1 MNIQDWLG
9 ADNTLGISI
18 WENKYQYNDETFEEW
33 LDRVSNGD
41 EELKQLIVEKKFLFG
56 GRILANR
63 GLDKLGRKVTY
74 SNCYVLPQ
82 VEDSIESIYKTCSDL
97 ARTFSY
103 GGGCG
108 IDISKL
114 RPINSYVNNT
124 ARKTSGA
131 CSFMDTFSQVTE
143 TIGQNGRR
151 GALMISMDVSHPEI
165 EEFINIKM
173 DLNRVTKANIS
184 VKITDEFMKSVK
196 EDNNWELYFKTEH
209 EEIIKI
215 VKAKDIFKLLC
226 KNNWDMAEPGILFW
240 DRISNYNL
248 LSEDK
253 EFEYAGTNPC
263 AEEPLPAG
271 GSCLL
276 GAMNLAEYVVNK
288 RFDYESFKRD
298 IHVVVNA
305 MDDVL
310 DQGLPLHPLQIQKDT
325 VRDYRQIGIG
335 IMGLADMLIKME
347 YKYDTLEAVYLCDE
361 IGFTMANEV
370 IKANALLSKE
380 KGAYPKYN
388 KDAILNSEF
397 IKANTDVSTYS
408 LVEKYG
414 LRNSQV
420 LTIAP
425 TGSIS
430 TMIQVSGGI
439 EPIFSFSYDRK
450 TESLHGEE
458 VHYKVYTKIV
468 KEYMVNNGL
477 DSEEELPNFFVNAQT
492 IDPFKRVEMQG
503 IWQEHI
509 DASISSTVN
518 LPNEATVE
526 DVENLYMYAWEQGL
540 KGMTIFRDGCARLGI
555 LTLDN
560 KKEEKTEEE
569 EIKELRR
576 GEWKSLADDTYY
588 VKRNITI
595 GCGKL
600 KLFIGYSPKEQA
612 LQDLYIVKSGQGGCE
627 KNLQAIA
634 ISMSAL
640 LRVGGNIEQLE
651 RAFSGIAPCPSFV
664 SSRAKGIPLSK
675 GSYCGMAIINEVKAF
690 LSELNDEQPKVK
702 NKKEENMKEEN
713 KGNMVCP
720 ECKKKTL
727 SMQGG
732 CNVCTNCGYTKCD

>member
-1 MNIQDWLG
+1 MDVKQWLG
-9 ADNTLGISI
+9 ENNTLGLSI
-18 WENKYQYNDETFEEW
+18 WENKYRYENETFDEW
-33 LDRVSNGD
+33 LDRVSNDD
-41 EELKQLIVEKKFLFG
+41 EELKQLIIEKKFLFG

-63 GLDKLGRKVTY
+63 GLDELGRKVTY

-114 RPINSYVNNT
+114 RPINSFVNNT

-151 GALMISMDVSHPEI
+151 GALMISMDCSHPEI
-165 EEFINIKM
+165 IDFINIKT
-173 DLNRVTKANIS
+173 DLERVTKANIS
-184 VKITDEFMKSVK
+184 VKITNDFMKAVK
-196 EDNNWELYFKTEH
+196 EDGNWELYFKTEH
-209 EEIIKI
+209 EEIKKI
-215 VKAKDIFKLLC
+215 VKAKEIFRLLC
-226 KNNWDMAEPGILFW
+226 KNNWDFAEPGILFW

-276 GAMNLAEYVVNK
+276 GAINLAEYVVNK

-298 IHVVVNA
+298 IHVVVKA
-305 MDDVL
+305 MDEVL
-310 DQGLPLHPLQIQKDT
+310 DQGLPLHPLQIQRDT

-347 YKYDTLEAVYLCDE
+347 HKYDTIEAVYLCDE
-361 IGFTMANEV
+361 IGFAMANEV
-370 IKANALLSKE
+370 IKANALLAKE
-380 KGAYPKYN
+380 KGVYPKYN
-388 KDAILNSEF
+388 RYAVLDSEF
-397 IKANTDVSTYS
+397 IKANTDRHTYS
-408 LVEKYG
+408 LVEEYG

-458 VHYKVYTKIV
+458 RHYKIYTKIV
-468 KEYMVNNGL
+468 KDYMEENGL
-477 DSEEELPNFFVNAQT
+477 TEEEDLPNFFVNAQT
-492 IDPFKRVEMQG
+492 IDPFKRIDMQG

-518 LPNEATVE
+518 LPNETTVE
-526 DVENLYMYAWEQGL
+526 DVEDLYMYAWERGL

-560 KKEEKTEEE
+560 KENEKTEEE

-576 GEWKSLADDTYY
+576 GEIVPTNDSVIGL
-588 VKRNITI
+588 KRKISG
-595 GCGKL
+595 GCGSL
-600 KLFIGYSPKEQA
+600 HVQAFFDEETGEMTEVFINKGGS
-612 LQDLYIVKSGQGGCE
+612 GGCNS
-627 KNLQAIA
+627 NLNALSRMISIA
-634 ISMSAL
+634 
-640 LRVGGNIEQLE
+640 LRGGVKIEDIADQL
-651 RAFSGIAPCPSFV
+651 ASTINCPSFA
-664 SSRAKGIPLSK
+664 SARAKGLPLSQ
-675 GSYCGMAIINEVKAF
+675 GSSCPSAVGRVLIEMNKDFQEMFKSKKANKEDI
-690 LSELNDEQPKVK
+690 LDD
-702 NKKEENMKEEN
+702 KKEDKEL
-713 KGNMVCP
+713 CP
-720 ECKKKTL
+720 ECKEPLTRT
-727 SMQGG
+727 GG
-732 CNVCTNCGYTKCD
+732 CVQCPNCSWSKCD

>member
-1 MNIQDWLG
+1 MDVKQWLG
-9 ADNTLGISI
+9 EDNALGLSI
-18 WENKYQYNDETFEEW
+18 WENKYKYEDETFDKW

-41 EELKQLIVEKKFLFG
+41 EELKQLIIEKKFLFG

-63 GLDKLGRKVTY
+63 GLDKLGKKITY

-82 VEDSIESIYKTCSDL
+82 VEDNIESIYKTCSDL

-103 GGGCG
+103 SGGCG
-108 IDISKL
+108 VDISLL
-114 RPINSYVNNT
+114 RPKGMRVNNASEYT
-124 ARKTSGA
+124 TGA
-131 CSFMDTFSQVTE
+131 CSFMDTFSQVTA
-143 TIGQNGRR
+143 TIGARGRR
-151 GALMISMDVSHPEI
+151 GALMLSIDCSHPDL
-165 EEFINIKM
+165 EEFISIKN
-173 DLNRVTKANIS
+173 DLDKVTKANIS
-184 VKITDEFMKSVK
+184 VRITDDFMKAVK
-196 EDNNWELYFKTEH
+196 NDLDWELYFKTER
-209 EEIIKI
+209 EEMKKV
-215 VKAKDIFKLLC
+215 VKAKDIFELLC
-226 KNNWDMAEPGILFW
+226 RNNFDYAEPGILFW
-240 DRISNYNL
+240 DRINNYNL
-248 LSEDK
+248 LSEDE

-276 GAMNLAEYVVNK
+276 GSVNLAEYVVDK
-288 RFDYESFKRD
+288 KFDFKSFKQDLHIIVR
-298 IHVVVNA
+298 A
-305 MDDVL
+305 MDEVL
-310 DQGLPLHPLQIQKDT
+310 DQGLPLHPLQIQRDT

-347 YKYDTLEAVYLCDE
+347 YKYDTIEAIYLCDE
-361 IGFTMANEV
+361 IGFAMANEV
-370 IKANALLSKE
+370 IKANALLAKE
-380 KGAYPKYN
+380 KGVYPKYN
-388 KDAILNSEF
+388 RDAILNSEF
-397 IKANTDVSTYS
+397 IKANTDRQTYS
-408 LVEKYG
+408 LVEEYG

-430 TMIQVSGGI
+430 TMIQISGGI

-458 VHYKVYTKIV
+458 RHYKVYTKIV
-468 KEYMVNNGL
+468 KEYMEENGL
-477 DSEEELPNFFVNAQT
+477 TEEEDLPNFFVNAQT
-492 IDPFKRVEMQG
+492 IDPFKRIDMQG

-518 LPNEATVE
+518 LPNETTVE
-526 DVENLYMYAWEQGL
+526 DVEKLYMYAWERGL

-560 KKEEKTEEE
+560 KKEEGTEEE

-588 VKRNITI
+588 VKRDITI

-664 SSRAKGIPLSK
+664 SGRAKGIPLSK
-675 GSYCGMAIINEVKAF
+675 GNYCGMAIINEVKAF
-690 LSELNDEQPKVK
+690 LAELNDEQPKVK
-702 NKKEENMKEEN
+702 NKKEKNMKEEN
-713 KGNMVCP
+713 KGNVVCP

-732 CNVCTNCGYTKCD
+732 CNVCTSCGFTRCD

>member
-1 MNIQDWLG
+1 MIKNVEQWLG
-9 ADNTLGISI
+9 SNNELGLSI
-18 WENKYQYNDETFEEW
+18 WENKYRFENETFEQW
-33 LDRVSNGD
+33 LDRVSGGD
-41 EELKQLIVEKKFLFG
+41 EGLKQLILDKKFLFG

-63 GLDKLGRKVTY
+63 GLDKLGRKATY

-82 VEDSIESIYKTCSDL
+82 VGDSIEDIYKTCSDL

-108 IDISKL
+108 VDLSKL
-114 RPINSYVNNT
+114 RPVNSYVNNT
-124 ARKTSGA
+124 ARRTSGA

-151 GALMISMDVSHPEI
+151 GALMLSIDCTHPELLDFI
-165 EEFINIKM
+165 EIKN

-184 VKITDEFMKSVK
+184 VKINDGFMSAVKNDE
-196 EDNNWELYFKTEH
+196 DWELYFKTEH
-209 EEIIKI
+209 EEIKKT
-215 VKAKDIFKLLC
+215 VRAKEVFKLLC
-226 KNNWDMAEPGILFW
+226 KNNWSMAEPGILFW
-240 DRISNYNL
+240 DRISNYNI

-288 RFDYESFKRD
+288 KFDYESFKRD
-298 IHVVVNA
+298 IHVVVKA

-310 DQGLPLHPLQIQKDT
+310 EQGLPLHPLQVQKDT

-347 YKYDTLEAVYLCDE
+347 YKYDTVEAIYLCDE
-361 IGFTMANEV
+361 IGFAMANEV
-370 IKANALLSKE
+370 IKANALLAKE
-380 KGAYPKYN
+380 RGVYPKYN
-388 KDAILNSEF
+388 KGAVLSSEF
-397 IKANTDVSTYS
+397 IKANTDAQTYS
-408 LVEKYG
+408 LVEEYG

-439 EPIFSFSYDRK
+439 EPIFSFSYTRK

-458 VHYKVYTKIV
+458 KYYKVYTKIV
-468 KEYMVNNGL
+468 KDYMEANGL
-477 DSEEELPNFFVNAQT
+477 NEEEELPNFFVNAQT
-492 IDPFKRVEMQG
+492 IDPFKRVDVQG
-503 IWQEHI
+503 VWQEHI

-518 LPNEATVE
+518 LPNATTVE
-526 DVENLYMYAWEQGL
+526 DVEQLYMYAWERGL
-540 KGMTIFRDGCARLGI
+540 KGMTIFRDGCARMGI
-555 LTLDN
+555 LTLGD
-560 KKEEKTEEE
+560 KKDEEE
-569 EIKELRR
+569 EVKELRR

-588 VKRNITI
+588 VKRKLTI
-595 GCGKL
+595 GCGTL
-600 KLFIGYSPKEQA
+600 KLFVGYSPSEEA
-612 LQDLYIVKSGQGGCE
+612 IQDLYIVKSGQGGCE

-651 RAFSGIAPCPSFV
+651 KAFSGIAPCPSFV
-664 SSRAKGIPLSK
+664 SSRAKGLQLSK
-675 GSYCGMAIINEVKAF
+675 GNYCGMAIINEVKAF
-690 LSELNDEQPKVK
+690 LKELNDNEQPKVK
-702 NKKEENMKEEN
+702 NKKVENEKVEN
-713 KGNMVCP
+713 KGNVICP

-732 CNVCTNCGYTKCD
+732 CNVCTNCGFTKCD